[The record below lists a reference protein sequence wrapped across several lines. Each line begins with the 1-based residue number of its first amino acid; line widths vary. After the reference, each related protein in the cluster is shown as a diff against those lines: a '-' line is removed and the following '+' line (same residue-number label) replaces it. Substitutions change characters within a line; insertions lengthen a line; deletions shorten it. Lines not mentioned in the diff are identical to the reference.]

1 VKAQWLPLIVMTLAC
16 IGNRVMASPWSTEP
30 TIGVIGQYS
39 SDPELLP
46 GHGHSESNTALTLLL
61 PVNYDEDAFH
71 FAVTPNIRY
80 GNASGYSSLTSNYF
94 HLDSS
99 AQLASELGTTTLSG
113 ALYRD
118 SSLLYAGEIANGV
131 GERRDTSSVDLKW
144 NRELTERLEGQA
156 DISTTRTL
164 YGQLSDNLFNP
175 LVDYRYSQFSP
186 AAVYLVT
193 ERDTLHAIGQVSRYQ
208 SLNGVSE
215 SNSYSLQAGYD
226 RQLSEIWTLKTTA
239 GYARASDRQSVYFFQ
254 YLLGHI
260 DTTQNSTV
268 YSANVSRQGEHLNLT
283 LGASRALVPTGYF
296 YLSRQQSVTGLATY
310 TLSERW
316 SFTGS
321 VNWQTNSNPLAT
333 GGTVQA
339 HYYGVAL
346 ATTWHWTEQW
356 LVTLQATKVS
366 QHYGEP
372 YGAESS
378 NSVSVQIARQFLRT
392 DL

>member
-1 VKAQWLPLIVMTLAC
+1 MVMILAC
-16 IGNRVMASPWSTEP
+16 IGNRVMASPWSTQP
-30 TIGVIGQYS
+30 TVGVIGQYS
-39 SDPELLP
+39 SDPELLQGP
-46 GHGHSESNTALTLLL
+46 GHSESNGALTLLL

-80 GNASGYSSLTSNYF
+80 GNASGYSSLTSNYY

-99 AQLASELGTTTLSG
+99 VQLASELGTTTLSG

-118 SSLLYAGEIANGV
+118 SSLLYAGEIENGV
-131 GERRDTSSVDLKW
+131 GERRDTSSLDLKW
-144 NRELTERLEGQA
+144 DRELTERLEGEA

-164 YGQLSDNLFNP
+164 YGQLSDSLFNP

-186 AAVYLVT
+186 AAVYLLT

-208 SLNGVSE
+208 SLNDVSE
-215 SNSYSLQAGYD
+215 SDSYSLQAGYD
-226 RQLSEIWTLKTTA
+226 RQLSEIWTLKTTV
-239 GYARASDRQSVYFFQ
+239 GYARAADRQNGYFIQ
-254 YLLGHI
+254 YLSAFFYRFVYGHI

-268 YSANVSRQGEHLNLT
+268 YSANLSRQGEHLNLT
-283 LGASRALVPTGYF
+283 LGASRALAPTGYS

-321 VNWQTNSNPLAT
+321 VNWQTNSNPLTT
-333 GGTVQA
+333 GGAVQA
-339 HYYGVAL
+339 RYYGLAL
-346 ATTWHWTEQW
+346 STTWHWTEQW

-366 QHYGEP
+366 QHYLEP
-372 YGAESS
+372 YGTVSS

>member
-1 VKAQWLPLIVMTLAC
+1 MVMISAC
-16 IGNRVMASPWSTEP
+16 IGNRVMASPWSTQP

-46 GHGHSESNTALTLLL
+46 GPGHSESNSALTLLL

-71 FAVTPNIRY
+71 FALTPNIRY

-118 SSLLYAGEIANGV
+118 SSLLYAGEIENGV
-131 GERRDTSSVDLKW
+131 GERRDTSSFDLNW
-144 NRELTERLEGQA
+144 NRHLTERLEGQA
-156 DISTTRTL
+156 DLSTTRTL
-164 YGQLSDNLFNP
+164 YGQLSDHLSDP
-175 LVDYRYSQFSP
+175 LIDYRYSQLSP
-186 AAVYLVT
+186 AVMYRLT

-208 SLNGVSE
+208 SLSDLSE
-215 SNSYSLQAGYD
+215 SDSYSLQAGYD
-226 RQLSEIWTLKTTA
+226 RRLSEIWTLKTTA
-239 GYARASDRQSVYFFQ
+239 GYARAEDRQNVYFFE

-260 DTTQNSTV
+260 DTTQNSSV
-268 YSANVSRQGEHLNLT
+268 YSANLARQGERLNLT
-283 LGASRALVPTGYF
+283 FGASRSLAPTGNF
-296 YLSRQQSVTGLATY
+296 YLSRQESATGYASY

-316 SFTGS
+316 SFTGNVS
-321 VNWQTNSNPLAT
+321 WQTNSYPLST
-333 GGTVQA
+333 GRSLQA
-339 HYYGVAL
+339 RYYGLVL
-346 ATTWHWTEQW
+346 STTWHWSELW
-356 LVTLQATKVS
+356 LVTLQGTKVS
-366 QHYGEP
+366 QHYTAP
-372 YGAESS
+372 YGTVAS